1 MGCVCVRVTY
11 TAGAMLIPVRSQSV
25 DTAPFFQ
32 ARWKLRHN
40 VTLLDAVHQK
50 RVLTVNQGDAVLE

>member
-1 MGCVCVRVTY
+1 
-11 TAGAMLIPVRSQSV
+11 MLIPVRAQSV
-25 DTAPFFQ
+25 DTAPFFH
-32 ARWKLRHN
+32 ARWKLRHS